1 MQKLNVLYFAHV
13 REVVGKTSESIE
25 VPSGADVAS
34 VLDILCS
41 KYPQLGPVLAR
52 CRVALNDA
60 FVATDA
66 VTADGDEIVLIP
78 PVAGGSGVVSGTNGA
93 ALPAVWVGPETLDDQ
108 VENALRRLVGSS
120 GHGAVVTF
128 AGQVRDHARGHAV
141 VSLEYEAYIPM
152 AKKQLQHIVDEVEKG
167 HPGVVAAVHHR
178 VGLLGIGDVAVIVAV
193 ASAHRQAAFIAC
205 QMVIDRL
212 KQDVPIWKR
221 ETGPDGAVWVDDR
234 P

>member
-13 REVVGKTSESIE
+13 REVVGRAAEIIE
-25 VPSGADVAS
+25 VPAGADVAS
-34 VLDILCS
+34 VLQLLCS
-41 KYPQLGPVLAR
+41 NYPRLGPVLAR

-60 FVATDA
+60 FVTPDA

-78 PVAGGSGVVSGTNGA
+78 PVAGGSGMGPGA
-93 ALPAVWVGPETLDDQ
+93 TVGALPAVWIGPETLDGQ
-108 VENALRRLVGSS
+108 VENALRRLVASS

-128 AGQVRDHARGHAV
+128 VGQVRDHARGRNI
-141 VSLEYEAYIPM
+141 VSLEYEAHVSM
-152 AKKQLQHIVDEVEKG
+152 ARKQLQSIVVEVETA

-178 VGLLGIGDVAVIVAV
+178 VGLLGIGDIAVIVAV
-193 ASAHRQAAFIAC
+193 ASAHRQAAFAAC

-221 ETGPDGAVWVDDR
+221 ETGPDGAVWIDDR